1 MKKLSIL
8 LLVALLSFS
17 FVACG
22 DDDEVGGVSF
32 TANPDSVLKVNNL
45 ANAQIVLFASKPGTA
60 TTGAGTLL
68 GGVNGLASGWGVPN
82 VTAADGM
89 FVLNIVAYADYK
101 ANPSNPRIASSTLVY
116 VDDMPALYSVSTGS
130 VGDGTLKF
138 YNQTENYVEIRGGL
152 SDSSPSWYS
161 APFTVLRP
169 SEVKTVYLQT
179 GDYDIY
185 PVLKIERKSGIKTV
199 GIAEKKLS
207 ALVNSYSFFNG
218 NTQTITI
225 PANTTQVDHT
235 VAYIKVIN
243 NSTKGL
249 RMVSGNAIV
258 PNSLNR
264 QVVNGGG
271 ESEYTIDVTGTTV
284 DKQYSFTDTLGAVVA
299 SMSGAS
305 TLTVGRVYSITIP
318 ATGSTATIA
327 DLGTY
332 ETVYPSN

>member
-1 MKKLSIL
+1 
-8 LLVALLSFS
+8 
-17 FVACG
+17 
-22 DDDEVGGVSF
+22 
-32 TANPDSVLKVNNL
+32 
-45 ANAQIVLFASKPGTA
+45 
-60 TTGAGTLL
+60 
-68 GGVNGLASGWGVPN
+68 
-82 VTAADGM
+82 M

-299 SMSGAS
+299 SMSSAS